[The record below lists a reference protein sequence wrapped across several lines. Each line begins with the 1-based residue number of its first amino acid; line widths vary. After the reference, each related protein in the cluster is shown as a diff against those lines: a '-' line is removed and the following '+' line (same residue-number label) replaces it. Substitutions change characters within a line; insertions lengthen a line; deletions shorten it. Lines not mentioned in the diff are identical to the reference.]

1 MLIPDQNKGKETI
14 GQRLLQREKPVSELE
29 LNEEHIRWL
38 EISIDIDP
46 IAHESLS
53 AFLFDLGCSGIVS
66 EDFRDHS
73 LKAYLPFQE
82 NTEDIRS
89 RVDSFLYRLGHIFP
103 EIQAPK
109 IRIRKIG
116 RQDWTHNWRR
126 FFHADRV
133 TSKLLIIPAWEPVP
147 SGLDAYI
154 IRIDPGPAFGTGQ
167 HPTTR
172 MCIAAMEQMT
182 FSQSWT
188 MLDVGTGSGILAIYG
203 ATLGAKRVVG
213 IDIDPEALQ
222 WAKRNI
228 RLNHLEG
235 SIQLSSQPLS
245 LLKGSFSLLTANLT
259 LQEIIHLGS
268 HFHGHLNQ
276 GGWLILSGIL
286 REQVNQIRACFTKK
300 GFHEDQMLFQEEW
313 ACLTFNWRT

>member
-1 MLIPDQNKGKETI
+1 MSSHGHT
-14 GQRLLQREKPVSELE
+14 
-29 LNEEHIRWL
+29 RWW

-73 LKAYLPFQE
+73 LKAYIPFHE
-82 NTEDIRS
+82 NTEDIRG
-89 RVDSFLYRLGHIFP
+89 RVDTFLYHLGQIFP
-103 EIQAPK
+103 EIQSPK
-109 IRIRKIG
+109 IRISKIKE
-116 RQDWTHNWRR
+116 QDWTRNWRR

-147 SGLDAYI
+147 SALDAHI

-172 MCIAAMEQMT
+172 MCIAAMEQMQLT
-182 FSQSWT
+182 ESWT

-203 ATLGAKRVVG
+203 AKLGAKKVVA
-213 IDIDPEALQ
+213 IDIDPDALQ

-228 RLNHLEG
+228 RLNDLEG
-235 SIQLSSQPLS
+235 FIELSSQPLS
-245 LLKGSFSLLTANLT
+245 VLKGSFSLLTANLT
-259 LQEIIHLGS
+259 LQEIIHLES
-268 HFHGHLNQ
+268 HFHGHLNP
-276 GGWLILSGIL
+276 GGWLILSGVL
-286 REQVNQIRACFTKK
+286 REQVNQIRACFTNKD
-300 GFHEDQMLFQEEW
+300 FQEDQTLFQEEW
-313 ACLTFNWRT
+313 ACMVAKKSEKA